1 MNVFKLTVMMLVR
14 SIQVFSLVQFHI
26 ILFSYICPLR
36 PSLFTLAHG
45 YLNAKLFIGFV
56 VGESAKCLS
65 ICSSFRLNQTVASP
79 YYTLKKLL
87 ALCTTNYGYLYLKV
101 TMRYARWLERKS
113 KVQLLQGPKLRYSIS
128 NQPIF
133 FFQTSRF

>member
-87 ALCTTNYGYLYLKV
+87 AVCSTNNDITVLYLKV
-101 TMRYARWLERKS
+101 TMMVRKMARAEINFD
-113 KVQLLQGPKLRYSIS
+113 GYH
-128 NQPIF
+128 
-133 FFQTSRF
+133 